1 MKIYFGVM
9 RFVFILLFLGVYQAQ
24 AAHYTWR
31 FANVPGWGY
40 EAVNQANAFAIWLD
54 GHEDHPS
61 HDAARLWVNTVN
73 NQSWAAVGREFKFP
87 AAEVGKRS
95 TSGVNIL
102 ATGDYVVN
110 MEVIN
115 PSNWTYLAVQ
125 RESGRGDGFWMTVES
140 FPSFTIPSRSLYYR
154 VSYLGTGVVKNTWTH
169 INVPYFW
176 ISSK

>member
-87 AAEVGKRS
+87 SIDVGK
-95 TSGVNIL
+95 NIYWYLDIL
-102 ATGDYVVN
+102 ATGNYVVN

-115 PSNWTYLAVQ
+115 PNNWTYFSLRRQ
-125 RESGRGDGFWMTVES
+125 SGSGDGVNLRS
-140 FPSFTIPSRSLYYR
+140 HLFPTFVIPSRSLYYR
-154 VSYLGTGVVKNTWTH
+154 VSYLGRGVVENKWRS
-169 INVPYFW
+169 INVPLFMFV
-176 ISSK
+176 SN